1 MWNRKSLRNWE
12 TETSR
17 VDGRRI
23 KIRSTLIEIAP
34 SFRLYIYIK
43 TILLKIIRN
52 DRSKLHSKGSFVE
65 KETNY
70 VKSFIPL
77 FRIAILLHLFW
88 PSVFF
93 ILNSYHARLLKK
105 TSRDKGYGWW
115 KATNWAA
122 EREIKIAR
130 VLQRRSHKF
139 KYEQKEGFSLFFFL
153 FFFYPPPF
161 FLLIVDHSKRDH
173 NRNVAQKNDGWNKE
187 IHREKLGR
195 KRFKNEDRR
204 REIIFA
210 MWRGNLIVRKGTS
223 ALVTLFDSEILFG
236 FVVLPG

>member
-1 MWNRKSLRNWE
+1 MFLDSKKKKISVWNRKSLRNWE

-23 KIRSTLIEIAP
+23 KIRSTLIEIAS
-34 SFRLYIYIK
+34 SFRLYIYIYIE

-139 KYEQKEGFSLFFFL
+139 KYEQKEGFPLFFFL
-153 FFFYPPPF
+153 FFFLSSA
-161 FLLIVDHSKRDH
+161 LLLTYSRLLEAWSQSKRGPEKWWLERDTSRETWKKTFQKWRSTKR
-173 NRNVAQKNDGWNKE
+173 NNIRNV
-187 IHREKLGR
+187 
-195 KRFKNEDRR
+195 KR
-204 REIIFA
+204 
-210 MWRGNLIVRKGTS
+210 
-223 ALVTLFDSEILFG
+223 
-236 FVVLPG
+236 